1 MDCRGASGHIQL
13 FTWRRKMRQAMDVA
27 ATSPAFVPAVI
38 EPAPLPVVPEPPP
51 APERPRT
58 RRSRSSGTA
67 VELAIDGVAVRI
79 AQRAD
84 AKVIAAGIEALKM
97 AR

>member
-1 MDCRGASGHIQL
+1 MDCRGASGPIQL

-51 APERPRT
+51 APDVRGRGA
-58 RRSRSSGTA
+58 RSSGTA

-79 AQRAD
+79 AQGAD